1 MPTDGT
7 NVQDDTVESRVSV
20 TIIEPPI
27 AEVTPEKP
35 KEFRAK
41 HSQFRDWLKNVLDYP
56 DTSILVCYYA
66 IKLMFR
72 RKCIS

>member
-20 TIIEPPI
+20 TIMEPNV
-27 AEVTPEKP
+27 EVAPEKP
-35 KEFRAK
+35 KELRKK

-56 DTSILVCYYA
+56 DTSILVC
-66 IKLMFR
+66 
-72 RKCIS
+72 